1 MTKLIIIIV
10 VVIGVV
16 AIFSLVGYIIFR
28 KFRKEHPVIKGH
40 PATNNQSG
48 VPQDEEEEYE
58 QQYHPK
64 AELGDFY
71 GEGKKVKA

>member
-10 VVIGVV
+10 VAIGVV

-28 KFRKEHPVIKGH
+28 KFRKEHPVIKGQ
-40 PATNNQSG
+40 PATINQSG
-48 VPQDEEEEYE
+48 VPQDEEEYE